1 VSIILR
7 STLFNIAFYVVLAVY
22 LIAAIPTFL
31 LPHSAIIAVAKSW
44 GRTSLRLLR
53 WICNID
59 VEFRGLE
66 KIPPGSLLV
75 ASKHQSA
82 WETFALFTLFDDPA
96 FILKRELQWLPFFG
110 WYTIKARMIPVNR
123 GKGGQV
129 MADMIAR
136 ARAEFVRGRQLLIF
150 PEGTRRP
157 VDAAPR
163 YKFGAANLYAEC
175 GVPCL
180 PVALNSGLFWPRRT
194 FRRYPGTV
202 RVEILDPIAPGLP
215 REEFFERMSAA
226 IEDASRRLIAQGR
239 HDLDDAH
246 IVRPPDDRTE
256 TEGDAAGNGSAL

>member
-1 VSIILR
+1 MSIILR

-53 WICNID
+53 WICNIN

-75 ASKHQSA
+75 AAKHQSA
-82 WETFALFTLFDDPA
+82 WDTLALLTVFDDPA
-96 FILKRELQWLPFFG
+96 FSLKRERQWLPFFG

-123 GKGGQV
+123 GKGGQA

-194 FRRYPGTV
+194 FLRYPGTLV
-202 RVEILDPIAPGLP
+202 VEFLDPLPPGL
-215 REEFFERMSAA
+215 
-226 IEDASRRLIAQGR
+226 SRREFIERVSTVIETATNRLVAAARAEQAQLFG
-239 HDLDDAH
+239 
-246 IVRPPDDRTE
+246 VVPP
-256 TEGDAAGNGSAL
+256 AAAKD